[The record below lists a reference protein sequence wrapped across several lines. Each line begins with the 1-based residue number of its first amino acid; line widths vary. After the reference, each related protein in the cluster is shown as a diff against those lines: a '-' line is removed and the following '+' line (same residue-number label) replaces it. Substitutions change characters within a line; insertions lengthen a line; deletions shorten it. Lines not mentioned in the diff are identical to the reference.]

1 MLILTAKDIE
11 KFYTMPEAI
20 AADKQALKI
29 YTKGKSDVPL
39 RINFDMQKDN
49 VCLCLLI

>member
-11 KFYTMPEAI
+11 KFYTMKDAV

-29 YTKGKSDVPL
+29 YTEGNSDVPL
-39 RINFDMQKDN
+39 RINFDM
-49 VCLCLLI
+49 